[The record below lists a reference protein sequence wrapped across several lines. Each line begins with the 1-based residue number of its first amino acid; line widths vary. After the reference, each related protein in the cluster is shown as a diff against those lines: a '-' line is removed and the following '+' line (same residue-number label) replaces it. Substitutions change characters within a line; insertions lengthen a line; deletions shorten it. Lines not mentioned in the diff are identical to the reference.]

1 MEVRF
6 GRNDV
11 VYTEEI
17 KSLGEATEAMLE
29 KGPLGSWQSIEKLLL
44 FTLLDQ
50 ATKMS
55 SAEDEATIARL
66 TGVDRQTIIDTINS
80 NIATI
85 GN

>member
-11 VYTEEI
+11 LYTESIPELAGI
-17 KSLGEATEAMLE
+17 IDEMYEN
-29 KGPLGSWQSIEKLLL
+29 GPLGSRQSIEKLLL

-55 SAEDEATIARL
+55 SAEDQATITRL
-66 TGVDRQTIIDTINS
+66 TGADRQTVINTINS
-80 NIATI
+80 NIASI
-85 GN
+85 GI

>member
-1 MEVRF
+1 MKVRF

-11 VYTEEI
+11 LYTESIPELSGI
-17 KSLGEATEAMLE
+17 IDELYE

-66 TGVDRQTIIDTINS
+66 TGSNRQTIIDTINS
-80 NIATI
+80 NIASI
-85 GN
+85 GI

>member
-11 VYTEEI
+11 VYTENI
-17 KSLGEATEAMLE
+17 KFLNEETEALYE

-55 SAEDEATIARL
+55 SAEDKATIARL

-80 NIATI
+80 DIANI
-85 GN
+85 GL

>member
-11 VYTEEI
+11 VYTENI
-17 KSLGEATEAMLE
+17 KFLNEVTEALYE

-55 SAEDEATIARL
+55 SAEDKATIARL

-80 NIATI
+80 DIANI
-85 GN
+85 GL

>member
-1 MEVRF
+1 MKVRF

-17 KSLGEATEAMLE
+17 KSLGGATEEMYE

-55 SAEDEATIARL
+55 SAEDMATIARL

-80 NIATI
+80 DIANIGI
-85 GN
+85 

>member
-1 MEVRF
+1 MKVRF
-6 GRNDV
+6 GRNDELH
-11 VYTEEI
+11 TDEIPFLFSTLEEVDQ
-17 KSLGEATEAMLE
+17 
-29 KGPLGSWQSIEKLLL
+29 KGPLGSRQSIEKLLL

-55 SAEDEATIARL
+55 SADEATIARL

-80 NIATI
+80 NLSSI

>member
-11 VYTEEI
+11 VYTENI
-17 KSLGEATEAMLE
+17 KVLNEETEALYE
-29 KGPLGSWQSIEKLLL
+29 NGPLGSWQSIEKLLL

-80 NIATI
+80 DIANI
-85 GN
+85 GL

>member
-11 VYTEEI
+11 LYTDEV
-17 KSLGEATEAMLE
+17 KSLAAETEAMYE
-29 KGPLGSWQSIEKLLL
+29 NGPLGSWQSIEKLLL

-80 NIATI
+80 DIANIGI
-85 GN
+85 

>member
-1 MEVRF
+1 MKIRF
-6 GRNDV
+6 GRNDELH
-11 VYTEEI
+11 TDEIPFLFSTLEEVDQ
-17 KSLGEATEAMLE
+17 
-29 KGPLGSWQSIEKLLL
+29 KGPLGSRQSIEKLLL

-80 NIATI
+80 NISSI

>member
-1 MEVRF
+1 MKVRF
-6 GRNDV
+6 GRND
-11 VYTEEI
+11 YFGTEDFPILAAVIDEQH
-17 KSLGEATEAMLE
+17 EN
-29 KGPLGSWQSIEKLLL
+29 GPMGSWQSIEKLLL

-66 TGVDRQTIIDTINS
+66 TGADRQTVIDTINS
-80 NIATI
+80 NISSI

>member
-17 KSLGEATEAMLE
+17 KTLIGAIEEQHE
-29 KGPLGSWQSIEKLLL
+29 NGPMGSWQSIEKLLL

-66 TGVDRQTIIDTINS
+66 TGADRQTVIDTINS
-80 NIATI
+80 NISSI

>member
-6 GRNDV
+6 GRND
-11 VYTEEI
+11 YFDTEELSI
-17 KSLGEATEAMLE
+17 LAAETEALYE
-29 KGPLGSWQSIEKLLL
+29 KGPMGSWQSIEKLLL

-55 SAEDEATIARL
+55 SAEDQATIARL

-80 NIATI
+80 DIANI
-85 GN
+85 GL